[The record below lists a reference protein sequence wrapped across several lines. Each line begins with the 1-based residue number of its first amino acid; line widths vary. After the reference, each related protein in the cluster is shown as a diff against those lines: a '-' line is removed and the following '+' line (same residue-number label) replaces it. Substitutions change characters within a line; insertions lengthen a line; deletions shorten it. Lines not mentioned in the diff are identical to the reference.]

1 MSKEMIKAL
10 TPQEIKPLTSQEA
23 LQALLEGK
31 QVEVYSEIQKAW
43 WKLDP
48 NNAYLNVLLDKRIKF
63 RLVQEKIVIN
73 NQSFPKPYQGEMKIG
88 QYYYIPK
95 LVNEKGYE
103 AIVWEDNDFDEMAM
117 DKNMVHLFKENA
129 IAHANALIALSKGDK

>member
-10 TPQEIKPLTSQEA
+10 TPREIKPLTSQEA
-23 LQALLEGK
+23 LRALIDGK
-31 QVEVYSEIQKAW
+31 EVEVYSEIQKAW

-63 RLVQEKIVIN
+63 RLAQDEIIIH
-73 NQSFPKPYQGEMKIG
+73 NQSFPKPYHGEMKIG

-95 LVNEKGYE
+95 LVNERGYE